1 MKVYCEIKEPCH
13 AWMKP
18 SRALD
23 STQQHFSRK
32 TKKNKMVNSDHVIFV
47 VKACNNKDIMNH
59 QLKIT
64 SLINS
69 IVTRKLHEENA
80 YISWWLPF
88 LHLLIFQ
95 CTKWA
100 LYKIALV
107 KNTISNPLLNRFVF
121 YGIEYKLLDV
131 DYPWLCLGII

>member
-1 MKVYCEIKEPCH
+1 M
-13 AWMKP
+13 
-18 SRALD
+18 S
-23 STQQHFSRK
+23 F
-32 TKKNKMVNSDHVIFV
+32 FV
-47 VKACNNKDIMNH
+47 VKACNNKDIMDH

-107 KNTISNPLLNRFVF
+107 KSTISNPFLNWFVF
-121 YGIEYKLLDV
+121 YGIENQFSVSNFSAGYCNCITVYCYVSLIMQLQWQKLHFSYSCEYEYL
-131 DYPWLCLGII
+131 I